1 MFHILNRSSYE
12 LYNSLVYFNIY
23 KIRKAKKENTSII
36 EGEIDFKSADLPL
49 WRLIAELCLGV
60 VGLYFGADFLVNGA
74 TDIAQDYEISE
85 RVVSVSVVALG
96 TSLPELV
103 ASVVAARKGQ
113 KDLAIGNVVGSIIF
127 NILGVIGFTSI
138 VSDIRVEDIKILQID
153 FVWVIGFRLF
163 LDLYFSSN
171 LFSK

>member
-1 MFHILNRSSYE
+1 L
-12 LYNSLVYFNIY
+12 
-23 KIRKAKKENTSII
+23 
-36 EGEIDFKSADLPL
+36 
-49 WRLIAELCLGV
+49 
-60 VGLYFGADFLVNGA
+60 NGA

-103 ASVVAARKGQ
+103 ASVVAAKKGQ
-113 KDLAIGNVVGSIIF
+113 KDLAIGNVVGSNIF

-153 FVWVIGFRLF
+153 FVWVIGFTLVLYPLAILF
-163 LDLYFSSN
+163 NKNSLGKRAGGI
-171 LFSK
+171 LFSAYLIYMIILVINKGS